1 MTDQTAHIEAGLAR
15 AAALPPNDRLT
26 LTERAVRHVRGEL
39 AKAEGA
45 LGLRLGTRKSG
56 CSGWAYLI
64 DLASES
70 RPDDLVFEFEGVRVF
85 VDADAMA
92 QLRGTRVDFVT
103 EGLSRML
110 KFNNPN
116 VTDTCG
122 CGESFAVRQ

>member
-1 MTDQTAHIEAGLAR
+1 MSEQAAQIEAGLAR
-15 AAALPPNDRLT
+15 AAALPPEQALRM
-26 LTERAVRHVRGEL
+26 TERAIRHVRSEL
-39 AKAEGA
+39 SKSEDA

-64 DLASES
+64 DLATEP
-70 RPDDLVFEFEGVRVF
+70 RPDDLVFTFEDDVRVF
-85 VDADAMA
+85 VDADAMDV
-92 QLRGTRVDFVT
+92 LSGTEVDFVT

-122 CGESFAVRQ
+122 CGESFAVG